1 VGSRLGRVAEGMNW
15 GIMSIVLV
23 VCFNTVSPLLREAT
37 KGSRGKDFRM
47 NPNSVM
53 FLEEVLKYLITLGCV
68 VFVEVGEGKWGR
80 EAQGGAKGNRRGRW
94 TGLQDVLRLLQIN
107 AESVQAYMPFGIPAF
122 LYSIQGALLWACLR
136 YMDPASYQ
144 LMNSVKLFMTGTMQ
158 HVFLGQR
165 LTSRK
170 LQALVGL
177 ALGILLGQWTGSTAG
192 KLWQLT
198 PKAYAL
204 SLTCSLV
211 SSTASI
217 MLKYLY
223 RERSSF
229 NEGNMW
235 MYGFGAF
242 FRFFPLVKSVG
253 GLGGLHTMLDGFD
266 SIVLLMLLVS
276 TGAHLFTAAVVRFH
290 SPLTKSFCT
299 ATAMP
304 TTALLSFILF
314 HQTRSIQYIISLP
327 IVCFSIVRYA
337 TSGDG
342 LPLDTPWKVLP

>member
-1 VGSRLGRVAEGMNW
+1 MYAIGLGVAEA
-15 GIMSIVLV
+15 I
-23 VCFNTVSPLLREAT
+23 
-37 KGSRGKDFRM
+37 
-47 NPNSVM
+47 
-53 FLEEVLKYLITLGCV
+53 FLES
-68 VFVEVGEGKWGR
+68 FVD
-80 EAQGGAKGNRRGRW
+80 GAK
-94 TGLQDVLRLLQIN
+94 L
-107 AESVQAYMPFGIPAF
+107 FK
-122 LYSIQGALLWACLR
+122 WA
-136 YMDPASYQ
+136 
-144 LMNSVKLFMTGTMQ
+144 TIIT
-158 HVFLGQR
+158 VF
-165 LTSRK
+165 
-170 LQALVGL
+170 
-177 ALGILLGQWTGSTAG
+177 TGSTAG

-342 LPLDTPWKVLP
+342 LPLDTPYKVLP